1 MRHAV
6 EIFWGRS
13 WPRPANESVAR
24 FVPEI
29 PGELEMRSFFF
40 WCYLYPKA
48 TQCQLKS
55 DAHGLCSSFALGAGS
70 GTLIRS

>member
-1 MRHAV
+1 
-6 EIFWGRS
+6 
-13 WPRPANESVAR
+13 
-24 FVPEI
+24 
-29 PGELEMRSFFF
+29 MRSFFF